1 MNPINVAAKII
12 ALCRTFRARRKRME
26 GIFSFIYKHNLWENE
41 ESVSGRG
48 STLARTT
55 VIRKEIPSLFK
66 ELNVHSLLDAPCGD
80 FNWMRQIELELE
92 MYIGVDVVP
101 ELIFRNNE
109 MFASPT
115 KKFILLDISK
125 DTLPSVDVILCRD
138 CLIHFSL
145 EDIDATIKNFK
156 RSKSKYLL
164 ATNHIDVKKNV
175 EIRTGEWRSVNL
187 QLPPFNFPAPL
198 KLIIEDA

>member
-1 MNPINVAAKII
+1 
-12 ALCRTFRARRKRME
+12 
-26 GIFSFIYKHNLWENE
+26 
-41 ESVSGRG
+41 
-48 STLARTT
+48 
-55 VIRKEIPSLFK
+55 
-66 ELNVHSLLDAPCGD
+66 
-80 FNWMRQIELELE
+80 
-92 MYIGVDVVP
+92 
-101 ELIFRNNE
+101 
-109 MFASPT
+109 
-115 KKFILLDISK
+115 LDISK